1 MTLSRFLN
9 ILKWVFLTL
18 VFWFALAI
26 LFIYVWPESQW
37 LFVILILGW
46 ATAWGI
52 LFKKAKHKIWF
63 FLIFLFLLLST
74 WSISHIN
81 FVQNWLVKKVSET
94 LSKNLKTRVSVRHVD
109 LGLFNKMLAEGVLIE
124 DRKHDTLLY
133 AGTFKGNITDWFFFK
148 DKATLKYIGL
158 SDAVINM
165 NRVDSVWNYQFLV
178 DYFSSPK
185 SKTKSDKDVL
195 QIDLKVLELK
205 NIVFNRVDKWI
216 GQDLRASIKRL
227 DLTADEIDFSKK
239 VVAIDQIKLEEPVF
253 SISDY
258 RGNRPPADSNA
269 VTPIS
274 ISDPEQLQWN
284 ASGWQLRINKILL
297 KEGSFSNDKETARAP
312 FTDQFDGQHLK
323 FTKINGEL
331 SNVVFSKDT
340 ISTSVKLSTKERSG
354 FEVKQMLAKM
364 KLTPEIMEFNDLEIT
379 SEKSRIASYFAMRY
393 KNFNAD
399 MINFLHAVK
408 LESKFEKSHIHSDD
422 LAFFAPKLKSWN
434 RIVYF
439 EGHAAGTIANL
450 TATKFKLKS
459 DNTIIDG
466 DISLKGL
473 PDIYNTFIDFKSN
486 DLQTNYNDL
495 VKLVPTLKNI
505 NQAQLNQ
512 LGNIRFRGNFTGFIQ
527 DFVAYG
533 NINTSIG
540 NLNADLNMKLPD
552 HKIPTYSG
560 KISSAGFD
568 MGRFFNN
575 PKMGKVALNGKVK
588 GRGFTLKDLNADFDG
603 TIHKIEFSG
612 YTYQNITLNGTFD
625 KRLFKGHLEM
635 DDPNLKIENLNG
647 SISIAGDTTQFK
659 FSADLQKANLQQL
672 NFTKGN
678 FSLTGLLDLDF
689 AGNDIDNFLGSAK
702 IYNASLLHDSTRLS
716 FDSLTINSLIDGE
729 NKILTVQSNEIE
741 GKLTGQFKILE
752 LQDAFKVFLNRY
764 YPSYIEKP
772 IYQISD
778 QDFSFYIKT
787 RQVDEYVRLIDS
799 RLTGFDNS
807 VFSGNLKLEK
817 NEFNINAEVPGFG
830 YDGKQFTNILLTG
843 RGNLDSLNTNIS
855 VSDIAFSDSLHFPN
869 TKLILSSKNDISN
882 IQLTTSGSKNLSDAQ
897 LNARVQT
904 YTDGVKIHFFPSSFI
919 LNEKKWNLA
928 KDGELTLR
936 KSYIEA
942 NDVKFIQGE
951 QEIVISTEL
960 DELTDHTNLVA
971 KLKKVNINDVTQ
983 PFLKQP
989 RFEGIVTGT
998 VKLKD
1003 PFGKQVIEY
1012 DISADHFRLDNEE
1025 MGTINAK
1032 GEVNTSTGLIKVK
1045 ADADG
1050 ELYKFNIDGF
1060 YNYKDSTENQ
1070 MDFAFGAER
1079 FDISILDNYLGTIFS
1094 DMQGNAISN
1103 LRLKGGGDHKY
1114 ITGSVTVTEGSLK
1127 VKYTQVKY
1135 KFTNETI
1142 IFNPDEIDLGT
1153 LQLKDTLNNPG
1164 TASGKMQ
1171 HHFFQDFGFDNIR
1184 FETKK
1189 MLLLNTTKKDNSQFY
1204 GKVIGSAVMTL
1215 DGPVTDMEMD
1225 ITGEPSAIDSSH
1237 IFIPT
1242 SSSQEIGK
1250 IDYIDFIQY
1259 GSKMEDGI
1267 KGKGEANFLVN
1278 MNLTANPA
1286 CKIDIILD
1294 EITGDIIKGRGTGV
1308 LNIRVGSKEPL
1319 TIRGR
1324 YNIRDGEYKF
1334 NFQTFLQKYFTIS
1347 RGSITWNGDPYEA
1360 LINIDAVYLAKNVD
1374 FSSLTT
1380 SRGKYQQKSDLN
1392 IVAHLTNTLK
1402 EPKIT
1407 FDFVIPENQ
1416 QTDYSNDP
1424 VLLANLKKFSQDE
1437 NEQNRQ
1443 VASLLLFNTFI
1454 SDNSAGFGA
1463 ATASLLSGTAGQV
1476 ISVFLSNQLAKAFQK
1491 IFKDPTLTPYLS
1503 FNSNYNTSNT
1513 ELINALEASGN
1524 FGFKKEY
1531 LNGRL
1536 ILSLGGNID
1545 YNNPY
1550 ILQTRNTNILLTP
1563 DITIEYILTPDGKLR
1578 IVGFNRT
1585 IVDATLGQRNRTGL
1599 KLSYSK
1605 DFDRLSRAER
1615 IQQREERKRRKNNK

>member
-1 MTLSRFLN
+1 
-9 ILKWVFLTL
+9 V
-18 VFWFALAI
+18 LAF
-26 LFIYVWPESQW
+26 LFIYILPASQW
-37 LFVILILGW
+37 FFVILLLGW
-46 ATAWGI
+46 AATWGI
-52 LFKKAKHKIWF
+52 LFKKTKHKTWF

-74 WSISHIN
+74 WGILHYN
-81 FVQNWLVKKVSET
+81 PVQNWLITKVSKT
-94 LSKNLKTRVSVRHVD
+94 LSKNLETKVSVRHVD
-109 LGLFNKMLAEGVLIE
+109 FSLFNKMLVEGVLIE

-133 AGTFKGNITDWFFFK
+133 AGTVKLNITDWFFFK
-148 DKATLKYIGL
+148 DKATLKYVGL

-165 NRVDSVWNYQFLV
+165 NRADSVWNYQFLA
-178 DYFSSPK
+178 DYFSSQK
-185 SKTKSDKDVL
+185 SKSKSGKDAL

-205 NIVFNRVDKWI
+205 NIVFNRIDKWA
-216 GQDLRASIKRL
+216 GQDFRASIRKA
-227 DLTADEIDFSKK
+227 DLTAEEIDISKM
-239 VVAIDQIKLEEPVF
+239 VIAIDQVKLVEPAF

-258 RGNRPPADSNA
+258 RGNKPLDDSNTI
-269 VTPIS
+269 VPIS
-274 ISDPEQLQWN
+274 ISDSGKLQWN
-284 ASGWQLRINKILL
+284 AGGWKLHINKLL
-297 KEGSFSNDKETARAP
+297 LNEGSFSNDKETARAP
-312 FTDQFDGQHLK
+312 FNDRFDGLHLK
-323 FTKINGEL
+323 FSKINGEL
-331 SNVVFSKDT
+331 SNLLFSNDT
-340 ISTSVKLSTKERSG
+340 ITTNIKLSAKERSG
-354 FEVKQMLAKM
+354 FEIKQLLAKM

-379 SEKSRIASYFAMRY
+379 SEKSRIGNYYAMRY
-393 KNFNAD
+393 KNFSAG
-399 MINFLHAVK
+399 MSNFLHGVK
-408 LESKFEKSHIHSDD
+408 LEGRFDKSYIHSDD
-422 LAFFAPKLKSWN
+422 IAYFAPDLKSWK
-434 RIVYF
+434 RLIYF
-439 EGHAAGTIANL
+439 DGTASGSITNL

-466 DISLKGL
+466 DISMKGL

-512 LGNIRFRGNFTGFIQ
+512 LGNIRFRGNFTGFIK

-540 NLNADLNMKLPD
+540 NLDADLNMKLPD
-552 HKIPTYSG
+552 NQVPTYSG

-588 GRGFTLKDLNADFDG
+588 GQGFTFKDLNADFDG
-603 TIHKIEFSG
+603 TIHRIEFSG

-625 KRLFKGHLEM
+625 KRLFKGHLDM

-647 SISIAGDTTQFK
+647 SISISGDTTQFK
-659 FSADLQKANLQQL
+659 FSADLPKANLQQL
-672 NFTKGN
+672 NFTKDN
-678 FSLTGLLDLDF
+678 FSLTGLLNLDF
-689 AGNDIDNFLGSAK
+689 VGNDIDNFLGSAK

-716 FDSLTINSLIDGE
+716 FDSLTINSLFDGD

-772 IYQISD
+772 AYRISD

-787 RQVDEYVRLIDS
+787 RQVDEYVRLIDK

-807 VFSGNLKLEK
+807 VFSGNLKLDK

-855 VSDIAFSDSLHFPN
+855 VSDVALSDSIHFPN
-869 TKLILSSKNDISN
+869 TKLFLSSKNDISN
-882 IQLTTSGSKNLSDAQ
+882 IQLTTSGSKNLSNAQ
-897 LNARVQT
+897 LNARIQT

-919 LNEKKWNLA
+919 LNEKKWDLA

-936 KSYIEA
+936 KSYMEA
-942 NDVKFIQGE
+942 NDVRFIQGE
-951 QEIVISTEL
+951 QEIIISTEL

-998 VKLKD
+998 VKLKN

-1012 DISADHFRLDNEE
+1012 EIAADNFRLDDKE
-1025 MGTINAK
+1025 MGTVNTK

-1070 MDFAFGAER
+1070 MDIAFGADR
-1079 FDISILDNYLGTIFS
+1079 FDISILDNYLGSIFS
-1094 DMQGNAISN
+1094 DMQGNVISN

-1114 ITGSVTVTEGSLK
+1114 ITGSVTATEGSLK

-1153 LQLKDTLNNPG
+1153 LQLRDTLNNPG

-1171 HHFFQDFGFDNIR
+1171 HNFFQDFGFDNLR

-1204 GKVIGSAVMTL
+1204 GKVIGKALMTL
-1215 DGPVTDMEMD
+1215 NGPVTDMRMN
-1225 ITGEPSAIDSSH
+1225 ITGEPSTIDSSH

-1259 GSKMEDGI
+1259 GSKMEDGF

-1294 EITGDIIKGRGTGV
+1294 EITGDIIKGRGSGV

-1324 YNIRDGEYKF
+1324 YDIKDGEYKF

-1402 EPKIT
+1402 EPKIA
-1407 FDFVIPENQ
+1407 FDFVIPPNK

-1437 NEQNRQ
+1437 DEQNRQ

-1454 SDNSAGFGA
+1454 SDNNGGFGA

-1476 ISVFLSNQLAKAFQK
+1476 ISVFLSNQLTKVFQK
-1491 IFKDPTLTPYLS
+1491 VFKDPTLTPYLS
-1503 FNSNYNTSNT
+1503 FNSNYNMTNT
-1513 ELINALEASGN
+1513 ELVNALEASGN

-1536 ILSLGGNID
+1536 IISLGGNID

-1550 ILQTRNTNILLTP
+1550 ILQTRNTNVLLTP
-1563 DITIEYILTPDGKLR
+1563 DITVEYILTSDGKLR

-1585 IVDATLGQRNRTGL
+1585 VVDATLGQRNRTGL

-1605 DFDRLSRAER
+1605 DFDRLTKAER
-1615 IQQREERKRRKNNK
+1615 IQQREERRRRKNNK